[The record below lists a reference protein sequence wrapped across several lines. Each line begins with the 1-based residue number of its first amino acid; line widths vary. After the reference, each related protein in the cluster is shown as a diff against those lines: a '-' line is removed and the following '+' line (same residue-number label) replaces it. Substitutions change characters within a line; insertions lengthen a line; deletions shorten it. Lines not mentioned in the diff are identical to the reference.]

1 MTMDK
6 FIVNGGHKL
15 NGEITLQGSKN
26 AALPILAAG
35 LLFAKGQ
42 TTIKNVPNLADIDTM
57 IQVLNHLGVKTSW
70 DKKAQVVTMDAS
82 NIETGEAPY
91 ELVRK
96 MRASFLVMGP
106 LLGRTGQA
114 RVSLPGGCV
123 LGPRPVDYHLKAF
136 ARLGASIEEEQ
147 GYVKATA
154 KNGLKGTIIHFDKP
168 SHTGTENV
176 IMAACFAQGTTTI
189 INAGCDPEVVDL
201 ANFLNKGGAKIRG
214 AGSVIVEIEGIRELK
229 PVEHTV
235 MLDRLE
241 AGTFMM
247 AVGTAGGEIKI
258 RPNPSEFMSIVVD
271 KLKESGLELKPEQ
284 DGLRISKKGVLR
296 ALDITTFPYPGFPT
310 DLQASVLAMSCLC
323 EGISH
328 IKETVFTERFTHVM
342 ELTRLGADIKVA
354 GEEAIITGVK
364 GMQGAG
370 VMASDIRAGAGLV
383 VGALG
388 ASGTTEI
395 LRIYHIDR
403 GYERIE
409 DKLTQL
415 GAEIKRMEA

>member
-1 MTMDK
+1 MDK
-6 FIVNGGHKL
+6 FIINGGRKL
-15 NGEITLQGSKN
+15 SGEMTLQGSKN

-35 LLFAKGQ
+35 LLFDKGQ

-57 IQVLNHLGVKTSW
+57 LQVLNHLGVKTTW
-70 DKKAQVVTMDAS
+70 DKSAQVVTMDAS
-82 NIETGEAPY
+82 NIATGEAPY
-91 ELVRK
+91 DLVRK

-136 ARLGASIEEEQ
+136 ARLGATIEEEQ
-147 GYVKATA
+147 GYVKAIA
-154 KNGLKGTIIHFDKP
+154 KKGLKGTVIHFDKP

-176 IMAACFAQGTTTI
+176 MMAACFAQGATTI

-201 ANFLNKGGAKIRG
+201 ADFLNKAGAKIRG
-214 AGSVIVEIEGIRELK
+214 AGSVVMEVDGIKELN
-229 PVEHTV
+229 PVEHSV
-235 MLDRLE
+235 MPDRLE

-258 RPNPSEFMSIVVD
+258 KPNPEIFMSMVVD
-271 KLKESGLELKPEQ
+271 KLKESGLELRPEK
-284 DGLRISKKGVLR
+284 DGLRVARRGALK

-310 DLQASVLAMSCLC
+310 DLQASALALSCLC

-354 GEEAIITGVK
+354 GDEAMITGVK
-364 GMQGAG
+364 MLQGAG

-388 ASGTTEI
+388 AIGTSEI
-395 LRIYHIDR
+395 LRIYHVDR
-403 GYERIE
+403 GYEHIE
-409 DKLTQL
+409 NKLNSL
-415 GAEIKRMEA
+415 GADVRRIDAK

>member
-1 MTMDK
+1 MDK
-6 FIVNGGHKL
+6 FVVNGKRKL
-15 NGEITLQGSKN
+15 TGELTLQGSKN

-35 LLFAKGQ
+35 LLFTKGQ

-57 IQVLNHLGVKTSW
+57 LQVLNHLGVKTTW
-70 DKKAQVVTMDAS
+70 DKTAQVVTMDAS

-91 ELVRK
+91 DLVRK

-136 ARLGASIEEEQ
+136 ARLGATIEEEQ
-147 GYVKATA
+147 GYVKAIA
-154 KNGLKGTIIHFDKP
+154 KNGLKGTAIHFDKP

-176 IMAACFAQGTTTI
+176 MMAACLSPGTTTI

-201 ANFLNKGGAKIRG
+201 ANFLNKAGAKIRG
-214 AGSVIVEIEGIRELK
+214 AGSVVMEIEGIKELK
-229 PVEHTV
+229 PVEHSV

-247 AVGTAGGEIKI
+247 AVGTAGGEIKLS
-258 RPNPSEFMSIVVD
+258 PDPSAFMSIVID
-271 KLKESGLELKPEQ
+271 KLKDSGLELTSVK
-284 DGLRISKKGVLR
+284 DGLKIAYKGTPK
-296 ALDITTFPYPGFPT
+296 AMDITTFPYPGFPT
-310 DLQASVLAMSCLC
+310 DLQASALAMCCLC
-323 EGISH
+323 DGISH
-328 IKETVFTERFTHVM
+328 IKETVFTERFNHVM

-388 ASGTTEI
+388 ASGITEI
-395 LRIYHIDR
+395 LRIYHVDR
-403 GYERIE
+403 GYQKIE
-409 DKLTQL
+409 DKLNSI
-415 GAEIKRMEA
+415 GADIKRIEA

>member
-1 MTMDK
+1 MDK
-6 FIVNGGHKL
+6 FIINGGHKL

-35 LLFAKGQ
+35 LLFSKGQ
-42 TTIKNVPNLADIDTM
+42 TIIKNVPNLADIDTM
-57 IQVLNHLGVKTSW
+57 IQVLNHLGVKTTW
-70 DKKAQVVTMDAS
+70 DKKTHSVTMDAS
-82 NIETGEAPY
+82 NIATGEAPY
-91 ELVRK
+91 DLVRK

-106 LLGRTGQA
+106 LLGRTGRA
-114 RVSLPGGCV
+114 KVSLPGGCV

-136 ARLGASIEEEQ
+136 TKLGAVIEEEQ
-147 GYVKATA
+147 GYVNATA

-201 ANFLNKGGAKIRG
+201 ADFLNKGGAKIRG
-214 AGSVIVEIEGIRELK
+214 AGSVVVQIEGVKELK

-235 MLDRLE
+235 MPDRLE

-247 AVGTAGGEIKI
+247 AVGAAGGQIKI
-258 RPNPSEFMSIVVD
+258 RPNPGEFMSIVIE
-271 KLKESGLELKPEQ
+271 KLTESGLVISPENGALKISRHGELKA
-284 DGLRISKKGVLR
+284 IN
-296 ALDITTFPYPGFPT
+296 ITTFPYPGFPT
-310 DLQASVLAMSCLC
+310 DLQASALAMSCFC

-364 GMQGAG
+364 GLQGAS
-370 VMASDIRAGAGLV
+370 VMASDIRAGAGLI

-395 LRIYHIDR
+395 LRVYHIDR
-403 GYERIE
+403 GYEKIE

-415 GAEIKRMEA
+415 GADIKRMGA

>member
-1 MTMDK
+1 MDK
-6 FIVNGGHKL
+6 FIINGGHKL

-35 LLFAKGQ
+35 LLFSKGQ
-42 TTIKNVPNLADIDTM
+42 TIIKNVPNLADIDTM
-57 IQVLNHLGVKTSW
+57 IQVLNHLGVKTTW
-70 DKKAQVVTMDAS
+70 DKKTHSVTMDAS
-82 NIETGEAPY
+82 NIATGEAPY
-91 ELVRK
+91 DLVRK

-106 LLGRTGQA
+106 LLGRTGRA
-114 RVSLPGGCV
+114 KVSLPGGCV

-136 ARLGASIEEEQ
+136 TKLGAVIEEEQ
-147 GYVKATA
+147 GYVNATA

-201 ANFLNKGGAKIRG
+201 ADFLNKGGAKIRG
-214 AGSVIVEIEGIRELK
+214 AGSVVVQIEGVKELK

-235 MLDRLE
+235 MPDRLE

-247 AVGTAGGEIKI
+247 AVGAAGGQIKI
-258 RPNPSEFMSIVVD
+258 RPNPGEFMSIVIE
-271 KLKESGLELKPEQ
+271 KLTESGLEISPENSALK
-284 DGLRISKKGVLR
+284 ISRHGELK
-296 ALDITTFPYPGFPT
+296 AINITTFPYPGFPT
-310 DLQASVLAMSCLC
+310 DLQASALAMSCFC

-364 GMQGAG
+364 GLQGAS
-370 VMASDIRAGAGLV
+370 VMASDIRAGAGLI

-395 LRIYHIDR
+395 LRVYHIDR
-403 GYERIE
+403 GYEKIE

-415 GAEIKRMEA
+415 GADIKRMGA

>member
-1 MTMDK
+1 MDK
-6 FIVNGGHKL
+6 FVVNGGRKL
-15 NGEITLQGSKN
+15 KGELTLQGSKN

-57 IQVLNHLGVKTSW
+57 LQVLNYLGVKTTW
-70 DKKAQVVTMDAS
+70 DKIAQVVTMDAS

-91 ELVRK
+91 DLVRK

-136 ARLGASIEEEQ
+136 ARLGATIEEEQ
-147 GYVKATA
+147 GYVKAIA
-154 KNGLKGTIIHFDKP
+154 KNGLKGTVIHFDKP

-176 IMAACFAQGTTTI
+176 MMAACLTQGTTTV

-201 ANFLNKGGAKIRG
+201 ANFLNKAGAKIRG
-214 AGSVIVEIEGIRELK
+214 AGSVIMEIEGIKELK
-229 PVEHTV
+229 PVEHSV

-247 AVGTAGGEIKI
+247 AVGTAGGEIKLS
-258 RPNPSEFMSIVVD
+258 PNPAVFMSIVVD
-271 KLKESGLELKPEQ
+271 KLKESGLELTAEK
-284 DGLRISKKGVLR
+284 DSLKIARKGTPK
-296 ALDITTFPYPGFPT
+296 AMDITTFPYPGFPT
-310 DLQASVLAMSCLC
+310 DLQASALAMCCLC
-323 EGISH
+323 DGISH
-328 IKETVFTERFTHVM
+328 IKETVFTERFNHVM

-354 GEEAIITGVK
+354 GDEAIITGVK
-364 GMQGAG
+364 GIQGAG

-409 DKLTQL
+409 NKLNSI
-415 GAEIKRMEA
+415 GADIQRIDA

>member
-1 MTMDK
+1 MDK
-6 FIVNGGHKL
+6 FVVNGKRKL
-15 NGEITLQGSKN
+15 KGELTLQGSKN

-57 IQVLNHLGVKTSW
+57 LQVLNHLGVNTTW
-70 DKKAQVVTMDAS
+70 DKTAQVVTMDAS
-82 NIETGEAPY
+82 NIATGEAPY
-91 ELVRK
+91 DLVRK

-136 ARLGASIEEEQ
+136 ARLGATIEEEQ
-147 GYVKATA
+147 GYVKAIA
-154 KNGLKGTIIHFDKP
+154 KNGLRGTVIHFDKP

-176 IMAACFAQGTTTI
+176 MMAACLSPGTTTI

-201 ANFLNKGGAKIRG
+201 ANFLNKAGAKIRG
-214 AGSVIVEIEGIRELK
+214 AGSVVMEIEGIKELK
-229 PVEHTV
+229 PVEHSV

-247 AVGTAGGEIKI
+247 AVGTAGGEIKLS
-258 RPNPSEFMSIVVD
+258 PNPAVFMSIVVD
-271 KLKESGLELKPEQ
+271 KLKESGLEFAAEK
-284 DGLRISKKGVLR
+284 DGLKIARKGTPK
-296 ALDITTFPYPGFPT
+296 AMDITTFPYPGFPT
-310 DLQASVLAMSCLC
+310 DLQASALAMCCLC

-328 IKETVFTERFTHVM
+328 IKETVFTERFNHVM

-364 GMQGAG
+364 GIQGAG

-409 DKLTQL
+409 NKLNSI
-415 GAEIKRMEA
+415 GADIQRIDA

>member
-1 MTMDK
+1 MDK
-6 FIVNGGHKL
+6 FIINGGHKL

-35 LLFAKGQ
+35 LLFSKGQ
-42 TTIKNVPNLADIDTM
+42 TIIKNVPNLADIDTM
-57 IQVLNHLGVKTSW
+57 IQVLNHLGVKTTW
-70 DKKAQVVTMDAS
+70 DKKTHSVTMDAS
-82 NIETGEAPY
+82 NIATGEAPY
-91 ELVRK
+91 DLVRK

-106 LLGRTGQA
+106 LLGRTGRA
-114 RVSLPGGCV
+114 KVSLPGGCV

-136 ARLGASIEEEQ
+136 TKLGAVIEEEQ
-147 GYVKATA
+147 GYVNATA

-201 ANFLNKGGAKIRG
+201 ADFLNKGGAKIRG
-214 AGSVIVEIEGIRELK
+214 AGSVVVQIEGVKELK

-235 MLDRLE
+235 MPDRLE

-247 AVGTAGGEIKI
+247 AVGAAGGQIKI
-258 RPNPSEFMSIVVD
+258 RPNPGEFMSIVIE
-271 KLKESGLELKPEQ
+271 KLTESGLEISPENGALK
-284 DGLRISKKGVLR
+284 ISRHGELK
-296 ALDITTFPYPGFPT
+296 AINITTFPYPGFPT
-310 DLQASVLAMSCLC
+310 DLQASALAMSCLC

-364 GMQGAG
+364 GLQGAS
-370 VMASDIRAGAGLV
+370 VMASDIRAGAGLI

-395 LRIYHIDR
+395 LRVYHIDR
-403 GYERIE
+403 GYEKIE

-415 GAEIKRMEA
+415 GADIKRMGA